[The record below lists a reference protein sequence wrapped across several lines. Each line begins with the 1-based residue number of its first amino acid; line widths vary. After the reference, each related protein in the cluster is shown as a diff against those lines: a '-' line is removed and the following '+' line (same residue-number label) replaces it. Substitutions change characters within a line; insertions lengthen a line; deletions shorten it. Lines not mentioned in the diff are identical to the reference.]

1 MSKSGKGNIAKG
13 NINKQV
19 KSASLEV
26 DCLQFLD
33 LLLLASDW
41 RIFLLGF
48 GSQELADGLEDYVVG
63 NVGEEG
69 R

>member
-1 MSKSGKGNIAKG
+1 MSKSAMGN
-13 NINKQV
+13 NNKQV

-26 DCLQFLD
+26 DCLQLLG
-33 LLLLASDW
+33 LLLLACDW

-48 GSQELADGLEDYVVG
+48 GSQELSDGLKDYIVG